1 MARYRG
7 RLIDYHAHLKGEA
20 EIDLSGVPQYPVLHK
35 LADALEPLL
44 YRGVNLFARHG
55 RNPGF
60 HPLYREF
67 TYLGFHELLRLL
79 NKYRVDK
86 FLSSMDRNGIS
97 HAVVCVIEP
106 FIGTIEV
113 LDAIAPH
120 RDRISVYC
128 AVDPFAPRFM
138 ERLAFYV
145 ETGQVVGLKIH
156 PPIAGPHPS
165 SPELMALGE
174 FAQAHALPV
183 FVHAGTFPFPIHPHH
198 DDVADLEPFISR
210 FDGIPIVLGHIG
222 WDQHEKVLRLG
233 ERYAHVHVETSWQP
247 PSIIREAIDRLG
259 KHRVL
264 MGSDFPLLSQEVALR
279 NVLEAVTP
287 EEGEWVCHRNA
298 ERLISHHVRH
308 HPVHLVTP
316 RSLASELGP
325 LGDAGGVA

>member
-1 MARYRG
+1 MAKYRG
-7 RLIDYHAHLKGEA
+7 PLIDYHAHLKGEG
-20 EIDLSGVPQYPVLHK
+20 EIDMSGIPQYPILHK

-55 RNPGF
+55 RSPRF
-60 HPLYREF
+60 HRLYREF

-86 FLSSMDRNGIS
+86 FIESMDRNGIER
-97 HAVVCVIEP
+97 AVVCVIEP

-128 AVDPFAPRFM
+128 AVDPYEPRFL

-156 PPIAGPHPS
+156 PPVAGPHPAS
-165 SPELMALGE
+165 TELMEMGA

-183 FVHAGTFPFPIHPHH
+183 FIHAGTFPFPMHPHH
-198 DDVADLEPFISR
+198 DDVEALEPFIAR
-210 FDGIPIVLGHIG
+210 YDGIPIVLGHIG

-233 ERYAHVHVETSWQP
+233 EKYPHIHVETSWQP
-247 PSIIREAIDRLG
+247 PAIIREAIDRLG

-287 EEGEWVCHRNA
+287 EEGEWICHRNA
-298 ERLISHHVRH
+298 ERMIAHHAMH
-308 HPVHLVTP
+308 HPVHLTLP
-316 RSLASELGP
+316 DPFLTEIEPFRDS
-325 LGDAGGVA
+325 GGVR